1 MHVSEARV
9 CEIGKEINRE
19 KKSGPRANI
28 TQNKCTCMA
37 YKCMWCYNFKKFL
50 KMVLKFFLLKKYIL
64 ERHK

>member
-37 YKCMWCYNFKKFL
+37 YACD
-50 KMVLKFFLLKKYIL
+50 VIILKFS
-64 ERHK
+64 